1 MVSDKP
7 MIGILMG
14 SDSDF
19 DFVASCTKVLN
30 SFDIPYEVHVISAHR
45 DTESCLQYAK
55 EASDKG
61 IRILITFA
69 GMAAHL
75 GGVVSANTTLPVIG
89 VPLNRTGLGGM
100 DALLSTVQMPPGI
113 PVATVAI
120 DGSANAAHLAIRIL
134 ALQDSEI
141 QKKLVTFQVNLKSEM
156 KKKSVQVQERI
167 KNELSNH

>member
-1 MVSDKP
+1 MDVRV
-7 MIGILMG
+7 GIVMG
-14 SDSDF
+14 SDSDY
-19 DFVASCTKVLN
+19 DYVASCTKVLQ
-30 SFDIPYEVHVISAHR
+30 SFNIPYEVNVISAHR

-55 EASDKG
+55 NASQRG
-61 IRILITFA
+61 VQIMIAFA

-75 GGVVSANTTLPVIG
+75 GGVIAANTTLPVIG

-141 QKKLVTFQVNLKSEM
+141 QKRVVAFQANLKSDM
-156 KKKSVQVQERI
+156 KKKSDQVQERM
-167 KNELSNH
+167 NHEKSTD